1 MLINPTKARGQ
12 VGLSPLLVHKSYYKN
27 RINYSVFCYCQFIF
41 SRNYYNLSLSIA
53 EEVTK
58 TKAKCYRLNCFLAH
72 TFHVREE
79 IFCKKIK
86 KMRFGNVGKFVLFGW
101 VYPNLKI
108 TFNLIKPNLS
118 NLNFKEGFI
127 VLGYTNFHI

>member
-1 MLINPTKARGQ
+1 MWEKKFFA
-12 VGLSPLLVHKSYYKN
+12 
-27 RINYSVFCYCQFIF
+27 
-41 SRNYYNLSLSIA
+41 
-53 EEVTK
+53 
-58 TKAKCYRLNCFLAH
+58 
-72 TFHVREE
+72 
-79 IFCKKIK
+79 KKIK